1 MHLLGDFSKLFVFP
15 FREFDVIDSCI
26 QINSYYMIIDQ
37 QLLPLLLLLLL
48 SLSLSLSLK
57 CFPVTETHSL
67 RNPRTY
73 TSKKPLRTLSTH
85 NKALAHGSY

>member
-48 SLSLSLSLK
+48 LLLSLSLSL
-57 CFPVTETHSL
+57 
-67 RNPRTY
+67 
-73 TSKKPLRTLSTH
+73 
-85 NKALAHGSY
+85 